1 MSLNDGLNGKREEE
15 EGKKGASTIFE
26 AGFLVRFFGTGVSL
40 AELSLSFLLSFFFS
54 IFLLSFFF

>member
-40 AELSLSFLLSFFFS
+40 AELSLSFLLSFFS

>member
-1 MSLNDGLNGKREEE
+1 VSLNDGLNGRREEE

-40 AELSLSFLLSFFFS
+40 AELSLSFLLSFFS

>member
-1 MSLNDGLNGKREEE
+1 MSLNDGLNGRREEE

-40 AELSLSFLLSFFFS
+40 AELSLSFLLSFFS